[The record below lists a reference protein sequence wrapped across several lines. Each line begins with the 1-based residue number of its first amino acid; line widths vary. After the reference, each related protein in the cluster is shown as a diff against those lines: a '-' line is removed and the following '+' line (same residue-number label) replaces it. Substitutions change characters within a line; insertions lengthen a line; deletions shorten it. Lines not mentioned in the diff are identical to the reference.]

1 MSVNDGNTVSDEVRK
16 RLLDGLE
23 MRKHTA
29 AEFDALAQMNKE
41 LIEDEE
47 SRNPMSVAELRER
60 LERYVNDEGWTLDV
74 FVSEGQTVGYITFRY
89 EANPVGPNCQT
100 VHLKQ
105 FYISRN
111 TGDWVWGQRRSH
123 CLGKNASIRET
134 VSLLKFWR
142 RIRVAGNFGEN
153 LDLSHT
159 QRSWNTSSDRG
170 QLSRSFGCPGDAEE
184 PASMP
189 STRLDLLLPSLP
201 RVSLG
206 RRPLPLWRLYRC
218 PRYLP

>member
-105 FYISRN
+105 FYISREHRRLGLGTAAIALFRQKRLN
-111 TGDWVWGQRRSH
+111 KGDRVALEVLEMNSRGR
-123 CLGKNASIRET
+123 
-134 VSLLKFWR
+134 KFW
-142 RIRVAGNFGEN
+142 
-153 LDLSHT
+153 
-159 QRSWNTSSDRG
+159 QK
-170 QLSRSFGCPGDAEE
+170 
-184 PASMP
+184 
-189 STRLDLLLPSLP
+189 
-201 RVSLG
+201 LG
-206 RRPLPLWRLYRC
+206 FVPYAKIMEHVL
-218 PRYLP
+218 